1 MDDISEMDSY
11 EDCDDEMD
19 DNDKMGD
26 ESQPKPRRNKTDSSM
41 PDDKDPVN
49 LSFDNSAYKLF
60 HSCDCEYP
68 CMTIDSIKSDSSN

>member
-1 MDDISEMDSY
+1 M
-11 EDCDDEMD
+11 EDAN
-19 DNDKMGD
+19 DNMGD
-26 ESQPKPRRNKTDSSM
+26 ESQHKLNIKSKKDKHNTM
-41 PDDKDPVN
+41 PDDEDPNN